1 MKQMKQRRD
10 TMPVAAMRVALK
22 RAPKYNY
29 TPSASATWSAK
40 VDRMHDNQVIAIYY
54 RMLRGGEL

>member
-1 MKQMKQRRD
+1 
-10 TMPVAAMRVALK
+10 MPVAAMRAALK

-29 TPSASATWSAK
+29 TLAASATWAVK
-40 VDRMHDNQVIAIYY
+40 VDRMCDNQVVAIYY